1 MLLLYTDPSGLIS
14 NSTFQAAMG
23 AAKALVSTAI
33 PTCLNI
39 AFAMLAVQVFFMIT
53 QAIVFQKG
61 WNLDPPL
68 KILALIFFIT
78 FYNELA
84 YSIVWTADA
93 VSNLFEIKK
102 DVLAALGK
110 ITTGDIVQKHETSLG
125 FMGTLPYDDFSSFV
139 AWLMS
144 AIQEGLSL
152 VVRLLISKMQVMV
165 VAFMYVAGIFA
176 AMLATVPGFGG
187 SFAYWLKNLLSV
199 LFWSLSLAILDNLIV
214 FFLKNYQP
222 DSADAMI
229 DLVVLNLA
237 IIIMYI
243 SIPLL
248 TSLYIGHSA
257 VSGIMSKMSG
267 AVGGAIGGAAG
278 FLSKPMTDKAQGGYR
293 NMVSSAKNKMSDF
306 FSKNS
311 ASRNS

>member
-39 AFAMLAVQVFFMIT
+39 AFSMLAVQLFFMIT

-84 YSIVWTADA
+84 YSIVWTADT

-102 DVLAALGK
+102 DILAALGK

-144 AIQEGLSL
+144 IIQEGLSMII
-152 VVRLLISKMQVMV
+152 RILISRMQTML
-165 VAFMYVAGIFA
+165 VAFMYVAGVFA
-176 AMLATVPGFGG
+176 AMLATLPGLGG
-187 SFAYWLKNLLSV
+187 SFLYWLKNLLQV

-214 FFLKNYQP
+214 FFLKSYQP
-222 DSADAMI
+222 DTADAMI

-237 IIIMYI
+237 IILMYI
-243 SIPLL
+243 SVPVLS
-248 TSLYIGHSA
+248 SLYIGHAA
-257 VSGIMSKMSG
+257 VNSLMSRMSG
-267 AVGGAIGGAAG
+267 VAGGMLGGMVGAAAK
-278 FLSKPMTDKAQGGYR
+278 SSQGDSFK
-293 NMVSSAKNKMSDF
+293 NMYSSAKDKVGNF